1 MNAIFRR
8 IVDTFFGVEEYQEL
22 KKKGIITGF
31 SFSALFGAEW
41 GLVVL
46 AQALVTFLV
55 KIHWSEM
62 QIFLLLWIGNMV
74 VSSIIIIVNS
84 KVDGDP
90 TLMEGSRRLVDLAFK
105 KSIIGGCIMELLYF
119 IGLVVWA
126 ETSSFYIFFR
136 KRLGPF
142 PMRVITFVA
151 VSAVKMYIWTKVYMF
166 GVSVI
171 DVIWNLLK

>member
-8 IVDTFFGVEEYQEL
+8 IVGTFFGVEEYQEL
-22 KKKGIITGF
+22 KRKGVITGF
-31 SFSALFGAEW
+31 SFASLFGVEW
-41 GLVVL
+41 VLVVV
-46 AQALVTFLV
+46 AQALVTFMV
-55 KIHWSEM
+55 KIHWTEM
-62 QIFLLLWIGNMV
+62 QIFLLLWIGNMI
-74 VSSIIIIVNS
+74 VSFTIIAVNS

-90 TLMEGSRRLVDLAFK
+90 TLMEGSRRLADLAFK
-105 KSIIGGCIMELLYF
+105 KSIIGGCIMELIYL

-142 PMRVITFVA
+142 PIRTIIFVA
-151 VSAVKMYIWTKVYMF
+151 VAGVKMYIWTKVYMF
-166 GVSVI
+166 GASVI